1 MARVRTEEK
10 RDEIVRIA
18 AELFEKH
25 GYDRCSMAALSEKLG
40 GSKATLY
47 GYFPS
52 KEDLLR
58 AVIQCEVATEFDRI
72 LHEFDEDSDVRT
84 WLITLGVAY
93 HNKRLSS
100 LPVANIRS
108 IVNQPPGSCMGKEFY
123 ETIIRPAF
131 MRVADQFERL
141 MDHGRLKHADPW
153 VVLMHWKG
161 LNDWDFFERRLIGA
175 IAGPEDVDV
184 TKVATLAADAFL
196 KIYGAGQEPT
206 SAKRPMKHR
215 DLGGGSS
222 DRGAQGKR
230 R

>member
-1 MARVRTEEK
+1 MARARTEEK

-25 GYDRCSMAALSEKLG
+25 GYDRCSMAALSERLG
-40 GSKATLY
+40 GTKATLY

-72 LHEFDEDSDVRT
+72 LHEFKEDSDVRD
-84 WLITLGVAY
+84 WLIKLGIAY

-108 IVNQPPGSCMGKEFY
+108 IVNQPPCSTMGKEFY

-131 MRVADQFERL
+131 MGVADKFESL
-141 MDHGRLKHADPW
+141 MDEGRIKRADPW
-153 VVLMHWKG
+153 VVLMHWEG
-161 LNDWDFFERRLIGA
+161 LNDWDLFERRVIRA
-175 IAGPEDVDV
+175 ISGPEDVDIK
-184 TKVATLAADAFL
+184 KVGRLAGAAFL
-196 KIYGAGQEPT
+196 KLYGAEAPS
-206 SAKRPMKHR
+206 SAN
-215 DLGGGSS
+215 LG
-222 DRGAQGKR
+222 RQG
-230 R
+230 

>member
-1 MARVRTEEK
+1 LGRVRTEEK
-10 RDEIVRIA
+10 RAEIVRIA
-18 AELFEKH
+18 AELFQQH
-25 GYDRCSMAALSEKLG
+25 GYDRCSMAALSERLG

-72 LHEFDEDSDVRT
+72 LGELDEKSDLRP
-84 WLITLGVAY
+84 WLIKLGIAY

-108 IVNQPPGSCMGKEFY
+108 IVNQPPGSNMGIEFY

-131 MRVADQFERL
+131 QRVADQLQLLVDR
-141 MDHGRLKHADPW
+141 GRLEGADPW
-153 VVLMHWKG
+153 VMLMHWKG

-175 IAGPEDVDV
+175 ISGPEDVDV
-184 TKVATLAADAFL
+184 ERVATLAADAFL
-196 KIYGAGQEPT
+196 KLYAPGKKP
-206 SAKRPMKHR
+206 K
-215 DLGGGSS
+215 GGKP
-222 DRGAQGKR
+222 A
-230 R
+230 

>member
-25 GYDRCSMAALSEKLG
+25 GYDRCSMAALSERLG

-58 AVIQCEVATEFDRI
+58 AVIQCEVASEFDRI
-72 LHEFDEDSDVRT
+72 LHEYEEDTDLRA
-84 WLITLGVAY
+84 WLVKLGVAY

-108 IVNQPPGSCMGKEFY
+108 IVNQPPCSTLGKEFY
-123 ETIIRPAF
+123 ETIIEPAF
-131 MRVADQFERL
+131 RGVADQFQKL
-141 MDHGRLKHADPW
+141 MDQGRIQQGDPW

-161 LNDWDFFERRLIGA
+161 LNDWDLFERRLIGA
-175 IAGPEDVDV
+175 IRGPEDVDV
-184 TKVATLAADAFL
+184 KNVAVLAADAFL
-196 KIYGAGQEPT
+196 KLYGVEGETAKKT
-206 SAKRPMKHR
+206 SK
-215 DLGGGSS
+215 
-222 DRGAQGKR
+222 
-230 R
+230 

>member
-1 MARVRTEEK
+1 LARVRTEEK

-25 GYDRCSMAALSEKLG
+25 GYDRCSMAALSERLG

-72 LHEFDEDSDVRT
+72 LHEFNDQSDLRA
-84 WLITLGVAY
+84 WLIKLGIAY

-108 IVNQPPGSCMGKEFY
+108 IVNQPPGSTMGKEFY

-131 MRVADQFERL
+131 MGVADQFERL
-141 MDHGRLKHADPW
+141 MEQGRIQRADPW

-161 LNDWDFFERRLIGA
+161 LNDWDLFERRLIGA
-175 IAGPEDVDV
+175 ICGPQDVDV
-184 TKVATLAADAFL
+184 EKVATLAADAFL
-196 KIYGAGQEPT
+196 KIYAPEEKAEEKSPPT
-206 SAKRPMKHR
+206 R
-215 DLGGGSS
+215 
-222 DRGAQGKR
+222 
-230 R
+230 